1 MNTKYSFLGKNITHW
16 AQSIRRGYAISFLL
30 YSFHESGVFNSLRNL
45 KKKTS
50 GQLASENNLNK
61 EVLEHGLNFLAAS
74 DNSIK
79 RLGKYYRLTGL
90 GKKRIFSDQVRAMSL
105 GAVGA
110 YHILLT
116 NYLDSL
122 KNKKIYGRDFLRDG
136 ALVAKSSV
144 LTGRANYPWVAKK
157 LRSLKVET
165 VVDLGCGSG
174 DIIIDFCK
182 RENFFKGIG
191 LDISSTALKVAK
203 KNVKK
208 NKLSKRIDLILGDMK
223 NPSTYSK
230 KINSKGNKLAFN
242 AIMAL
247 HEFLI
252 KGENEVVKIL
262 KRMKKQFP
270 NSYLILGEFNKCG
283 HKEFMNIPIYER
295 MHMLFYQEIIHG
307 LTDQGLASFD
317 QWKRIFKK
325 SGITLVEYK
334 KDFPF
339 RLVEYIVQFK

>member
-1 MNTKYSFLGKNITHW
+1 MKNDYSFLGSDITHW

-30 YSFHESGVFNSLRNL
+30 YSFHESGVFDSLKSLKALTALQIARKNKLNL
-45 KKKTS
+45 
-50 GQLASENNLNK
+50 LA
-61 EVLEHGLNFLAAS
+61 LEHGLNFLVDS

-79 RLGKYYRLTGL
+79 KI
-90 GKKRIFSDQVRAMSL
+90 GKKYKMTKIGRDRIFSDQVRAMSL

-116 NYLDSL
+116 NYLDTL
-122 KNKKIYGRDFLRDG
+122 KNKKKYGKDFMRDG

-144 LTGRANYPWVAKK
+144 LTGKANYSWVANK
-157 LRSLKVET
+157 LKTLNVDT

-182 RENFFKGIG
+182 RQKTFKGVG
-191 LDISSTALKVAK
+191 LDISKSALKVAK
-203 KNVKK
+203 INVKK
-208 NKLSKRIDLILGDMK
+208 NKLSTRIDLIHGDMK
-223 NPSTYSK
+223 NPATYS
-230 KINSKGNKLAFN
+230 SKLKSSNNKLAFN

-252 KGENEVVKIL
+252 DGEEAVINIL
-262 KRMKKQFP
+262 KKMKKKFP
-270 NSYLILGEFNKCG
+270 GSYFILGEFNKAS
-283 HKEFMNIPIYER
+283 HSEFQNIPIYKR

-307 LTDQGLASFD
+307 LTDQGLTSFD
-317 QWKRIFKK
+317 GWKRIFRK
-325 SGITLVEYK
+325 SGVKLIDYK

-339 RLVEYIVQFK
+339 RLVEYVIQF